1 MSMALC
7 EMEMRKV
14 GRVRWYENF
23 LALMAMVESSV
34 KRTQSNT
41 SALQ

>member
-1 MSMALC
+1 MRVALC
-7 EMEMRKV
+7 GMEMRKV

-23 LALMAMVESSV
+23 LALMAMVERSA